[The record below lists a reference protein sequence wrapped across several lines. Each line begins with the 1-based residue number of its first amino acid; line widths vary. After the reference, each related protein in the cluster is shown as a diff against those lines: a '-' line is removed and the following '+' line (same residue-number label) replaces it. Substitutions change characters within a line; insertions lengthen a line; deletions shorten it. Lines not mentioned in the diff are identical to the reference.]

1 MLSSAV
7 GTLDEKSKLLLGF
20 RSGEHRRPEVVAA
33 AQVDHRRPVIPRR
46 QHVVCCGA
54 AGLQI
59 DVFDEVNG
67 AVDSLHRRRL
77 VRFDPL
83 RDGDVADVCAEEEE
97 VRGIGELDVIVPE
110 IVEQFCRFGAA
121 LGKQVGGFVV
131 LPVL

>member
-1 MLSSAV
+1 
-7 GTLDEKSKLLLGF
+7 
-20 RSGEHRRPEVVAA
+20 
-33 AQVDHRRPVIPRR
+33 
-46 QHVVCCGA
+46 
-54 AGLQI
+54 
-59 DVFDEVNG
+59 
-67 AVDSLHRRRL
+67 